1 MPTVLKSTWNRS
13 INRRIFTLTQVQK
26 LTIRASEI
34 RSKLLDFSQQA
45 DLSRRT
51 TRRRSPRPRTNL
63 GNTEIQLRAALRAE
77 GDTQPSDG
85 GENSA
90 LARLSDRANVGN
102 IFQAVIERRSSC
114 SGAEKEIQDH
124 FKLPADMIPLEM
136 LEQRAVATV
145 PASTSHTPAA
155 ASQAPIL
162 QPAFALGDSAWMGI
176 FSPRVEAGAASFPV
190 LTTRPTVHGPSTTST
205 SHAETDGAFSAELLE
220 PGRISAAFSFRRTD
234 LAKFPNMDQALRL
247 ALSSGLSERLDSRMV
262 AQIVSDVS
270 RTSSSAVATHT
281 TYLSRLAYGL
291 VTGRRVSSESEL
303 RVLIGNETLVS
314 MASLYRN
321 TSSGERNAIERLRD
335 ITAGVRISA
344 HVPAATTG
352 SNPKQDCIVRLGSGR
367 QDAVAPVWQGIQ
379 LLVDEIS
386 GKATGIISLTAILLV
401 AFKVIET
408 DGWKRVQVQHS

>member
-1 MPTVLKSTWNRS
+1 MPTVLKSTWNLS
-13 INRRIFTLTQVQK
+13 INRRKSRDSRHRNSPFGRRK
-26 LTIRASEI
+26 FA
-34 RSKLLDFSQQA
+34 RSCSTFSQG
-45 DLSRRT
+45 SRRT
-51 TRRRSPRPRTNL
+51 TRRRDHQALETQISEN
-63 GNTEIQLRAALRAE
+63 EIQLRAALRAE

-85 GENSA
+85 GEDSA

-220 PGRISAAFSFRRTD
+220 PGRISAAFSFSQHRFGEI
-234 LAKFPNMDQALRL
+234 AKHGSSLEARAFEWIVGTARFSDGCSDRLGRFPHIVV
-247 ALSSGLSERLDSRMV
+247 SGRNSH
-262 AQIVSDVS
+262 DVS
-270 RTSSSAVATHT
+270 
-281 TYLSRLAYGL
+281 LS
-291 VTGRRVSSESEL
+291 TCL
-303 RVLIGNETLVS
+303 R
-314 MASLYRN
+314 
-321 TSSGERNAIERLRD
+321 
-335 ITAGVRISA
+335 AG
-344 HVPAATTG
+344 
-352 SNPKQDCIVRLGSGR
+352 
-367 QDAVAPVWQGIQ
+367 
-379 LLVDEIS
+379 
-386 GKATGIISLTAILLV
+386 
-401 AFKVIET
+401 
-408 DGWKRVQVQHS
+408 